1 MPEPTRP
8 EDARLAGGDGSDGG
22 AADLDTTAAMV
33 RAESDHLDSTLR
45 ALVTRLSSV
54 PGLNLTVSYHHG
66 RVRRL
71 LGDLP
76 YVNDLN
82 RQTGPIHKIVVA
94 VGEHSYW
101 LQAEGG
107 SLSCGREPGSAEA
120 GQMDEQLT
128 FTIWAKALFDDIAR
142 QNLVNHDSMVALRRL
157 VEHDLL
163 D

>member
-1 MPEPTRP
+1 MRGPT
-8 EDARLAGGDGSDGG
+8 
-22 AADLDTTAAMV
+22 DLDTTAAMV
-33 RAESDHLDSTLR
+33 RAESDHLEATLR

-54 PGLNLTVSYHHG
+54 PGLNLTVSYKHG
-66 RVRRL
+66 RLRRL

-76 YVNDLN
+76 YINDLN
-82 RQTGPIHKIVVA
+82 RRTGPIRKIVVD
-94 VGEHSYW
+94 VGAHSFW
-101 LQAEGG
+101 LQSEGG
-107 SLSCGREPGSAEA
+107 SLRCGREPGSAGA
-120 GQMDEQLT
+120 GQMNEELP